1 MFREFRR
8 RLWQPPRAH
17 GDVIEDRSVSFL
29 ELFYDLVYVVV
40 IGRAAATLAHEI
52 TWQSVAEFAVIFGL
66 IWLAWVNSTSLYDLH
81 GREDVRTRSYVFI
94 QMLLVALLAV
104 FSGDAAGS
112 GGTSFALVYGVF
124 LLLVTWLWYSV
135 RRQDTEEFADVTRSW
150 LTLLSITTLWL
161 FASAAVPSGVRMTMW
176 ALFVVTWVVVTVVL
190 GRSESAV
197 SDESILVSD
206 SLVERFG
213 LFTIIVLGE
222 VIVGVVDGL
231 GEAEHDLKTIATG
244 LVGLMIGFGLWWSY
258 FDLVGRRQPHDDG
271 RGFPLWVVW
280 HLPLT
285 ASIATTGAAMV
296 TLIEH
301 AADPRAPVGAA
312 LLVTG
317 SVAVGLISLIMIVRT
332 LQDFEALRAVFVP
345 TSLGMVG
352 GAAAAL
358 LIGVWRPAPIV
369 LVASLAIVQTL
380 VWLFGIDR
388 WLRAEM
394 AGAQRSGGDL
404 GDSSA

>member
-1 MFREFRR
+1 M
-8 RLWQPPRAH
+8 
-17 GDVIEDRSVSFL
+17 
-29 ELFYDLVYVVV
+29 
-40 IGRAAATLAHEI
+40 
-52 TWQSVAEFAVIFGL
+52 
-66 IWLAWVNSTSLYDLH
+66 
-81 GREDVRTRSYVFI
+81 
-94 QMLLVALLAV
+94 
-104 FSGDAAGS
+104 
-112 GGTSFALVYGVF
+112 
-124 LLLVTWLWYSV
+124 
-135 RRQDTEEFADVTRSW
+135 
-150 LTLLSITTLWL
+150 
-161 FASAAVPSGVRMTMW
+161 
-176 ALFVVTWVVVTVVL
+176 
-190 GRSESAV
+190 
-197 SDESILVSD
+197 
-206 SLVERFG
+206 
-213 LFTIIVLGE
+213 
-222 VIVGVVDGL
+222 
-231 GEAEHDLKTIATG
+231 
-244 LVGLMIGFGLWWSY
+244 
-258 FDLVGRRQPHDDG
+258 
-271 RGFPLWVVW
+271 WVVW